1 MTEPCY
7 IETLKNL
14 LSTDNYRALVKQELH
29 EQQQKIF
36 DQFNPNQPVDPLL
49 QQRSQ
54 LIDDTLSTY
63 WDHVLGDQAQ
73 FGALLAIGGYGRQ
86 EMFPHSDVDILIL
99 LTQEPLTPNQTQLLE
114 TFTSTLWDFGLKP
127 GQSIRTLTE
136 CATLAK
142 SDQSVMTS
150 IIESRLI
157 TGNSALLEQLN
168 NQTATDLMWPSTQFF
183 DAKLKERAQRHH
195 KFYDT
200 AYNLEPNIK
209 EGPGGLRDI
218 QTFNWVFNRHYQQKH
233 SQSLI
238 DLDYLSPTEY
248 QELIADTQMLWR
260 IRYALHCLTGK
271 DENRLLFDFQRELAD
286 QFGFEAAGNNAIEQF
301 MRLYFNTV
309 VGLERLNEVLLQLL
323 QERVINIQNE
333 PPELLNNNFQI
344 SNGYIEAVDID
355 LFTRSPKALLEIF
368 LLCQQNTQIKGIRAK
383 TIRLIQNSLHLIDD
397 KFRAQQESRNLF
409 MAILK
414 QPEGTTH
421 QLRRMNRYGLL
432 AAYLPCFKN
441 IVARMQYDLFHIYTV
456 DEHTLFVIRNMRR
469 FALNKHNHEVPFC
482 NDIFLLI
489 PRPEVLYLAGLFH
502 DIAKGLGG
510 DHSVNGQE
518 IAREFCL
525 GHSISESDTALIVW
539 LVRHHLIMS
548 TTAQQK
554 DISNPEVV
562 HAFAEQVGTHERL
575 NHLYLLTVAD
585 IRATNPTLWNS
596 WKDSLLKELYIS
608 THAALEQGL
617 ENPIAQQDRIKD
629 TQNEAKNNLI
639 NKGVRLESIEKA
651 WKYLDNNYFIKYSA
665 DEIVWHTLGIISI
678 DSDNHNLPLVL
689 LRPQTLRGSA
699 EVFIFTKDTGPIFSL
714 CTDILDQLGLSIL
727 DARITTAKNEY
738 VLNSFHI
745 LEQSGEPINNLI
757 KEINLSAQISQRLQ
771 NKNYKGRDNINR
783 LSRQAKY
790 FPIKPQVNFHPDPKK
805 QHTILEIIST
815 DNPGLLAK
823 IGHIFQNNDIVLHNA
838 KISTIGG
845 RVEDWF
851 YITDPEHQCI
861 NDLKKL
867 DRLKDDLLT
876 GLTNDLTAHTSLLT
890 H

>member
-1 MTEPCY
+1 MTERCY

-14 LSTDNYRALVKQELH
+14 LRRENYPTLVKQELH
-29 EQQQKIF
+29 KQQQKIF
-36 DQFNPNQPVDPLL
+36 DQFNPNQSVDSLL

-73 FGALLAIGGYGRQ
+73 LGSLLAIGGYGRQ

-99 LTQEPLTPNQTQLLE
+99 LTEDPLSPNQTRLLE

-136 CATLAK
+136 CTTLAK
-142 SDQSVMTS
+142 SDQSIMTS

-157 TGNSALLEQLN
+157 TGNSPLLEQLN
-168 NQTATDLMWPSTQFF
+168 HQTATDRMWSSAQFF

-238 DLDYLSPTEY
+238 DLNYLSPEEY
-248 QELIADTQMLWR
+248 QELIADIQILWR

-271 DENRLLFDFQRELAD
+271 DENRLLFDFQRELAE
-286 QFGFEAAGNNAIEQF
+286 QFGFKAPGNNAIEQF
-301 MRLYFNTV
+301 MQLYFKTV

-333 PPELLNNNFQI
+333 PPELLNNDFQI
-344 SNGYIEAVDID
+344 SNGYIEAVDSD
-355 LFTRSPKALLEIF
+355 LFNRSPKALLEVF

-397 KFRAQQESRNLF
+397 EFRAQQECRNLF

-469 FALNKHNHEVPFC
+469 FALNKHNDEVPFC

-518 IAREFCL
+518 IAREFCRD
-525 GHSISESDTALIVW
+525 HTISESDTALIVW

-554 DISNPEVV
+554 DISDPEVV

-596 WKDSLLKELYIS
+596 WKDSLLKELYLS

-639 NKGVRLESIEKA
+639 NKGARFESIEKA
-651 WKYLDNNYFIKYSA
+651 WEYLDNNYFIKYSA

-714 CTDILDQLGLSIL
+714 CADILDQLGLSIL

-738 VLNSFHI
+738 VLNSFHV

-757 KEINLSAQISQRLQ
+757 KEINLSAQISHRLQ

-783 LSRQAKY
+783 LSRQGKY
-790 FPIKPQVNFHPDPKK
+790 FPIKPQVSFHPDPKK
-805 QHTILEIIST
+805 QYTILEIIST

-876 GLTNDLTAHTSLLT
+876 GLTDELAARTSLLT

>member
-14 LSTDNYRALVKQELH
+14 LRRENYPTLVKQELH
-29 EQQQKIF
+29 KQQQKTF
-36 DQFNPNQPVDPLL
+36 DQFNPNQSVDPLL

-73 FGALLAIGGYGRQ
+73 LGALLAIGGYGRQ

-99 LTQEPLTPNQTQLLE
+99 LTEDPLSPNQTRLLE

-136 CATLAK
+136 CTTLAK

-168 NQTATDLMWPSTQFF
+168 HQTATDRMWPSTQFF

-238 DLDYLSPTEY
+238 ELNYLSPAEY
-248 QELIADTQMLWR
+248 QELIADTQILWR

-286 QFGFEAAGNNAIEQF
+286 QFGFEASGNNAIEQF
-301 MRLYFNTV
+301 MQLYFKTV

-333 PPELLNNNFQI
+333 PPELLNNDFQI
-344 SNGYIEAVDID
+344 SNGYIEAVDSD
-355 LFTRSPKALLEIF
+355 LFNRSPKALLEVF

-383 TIRLIQNSLHLIDD
+383 TIRLIQNNLHLIDD
-397 KFRAQQESRNLF
+397 EFRAQQECRNLF

-414 QPEGTTH
+414 QPEGTTQ

-469 FALNKHNHEVPFC
+469 FALNKHNDEVPFC

-518 IAREFCL
+518 IAREFCRD
-525 GHSISESDTALIVW
+525 HTISESDTALIVW

-554 DISNPEVV
+554 DISDPEVV

-596 WKDSLLKELYIS
+596 WKDSLLKELYLS

-639 NKGVRLESIEKA
+639 NKGARLESIEKA
-651 WKYLDNNYFIKYSA
+651 WEYLDNNYFIKYSA

-714 CTDILDQLGLSIL
+714 CADILDQLGLSIL

-738 VLNSFHI
+738 VLNSFHV

-757 KEINLSAQISQRLQ
+757 NEINLSAQISHRLQ

-783 LSRQAKY
+783 LSRQGKY
-790 FPIKPQVNFHPDPKK
+790 FPIKPQVSFHPDPKK
-805 QHTILEIIST
+805 QYTILEIIST

-876 GLTNDLTAHTSLLT
+876 GLTDELAARTSLLT

>member
-14 LSTDNYRALVKQELH
+14 LRRENYPTLVKQELH
-29 EQQQKIF
+29 KQQQKTF
-36 DQFNPNQPVDPLL
+36 DQFNPNQSVDPLL

-73 FGALLAIGGYGRQ
+73 LGALLAIGGYGRQ

-99 LTQEPLTPNQTQLLE
+99 LTEDPLSPNQTRLLE

-136 CATLAK
+136 CTTLAK

-168 NQTATDLMWPSTQFF
+168 HQTATDRMWPSTQFF

-238 DLDYLSPTEY
+238 ELNYLSPAEY
-248 QELIADTQMLWR
+248 QELIADTQILWR

-286 QFGFEAAGNNAIEQF
+286 QFGFEASGNNAIEQF
-301 MRLYFNTV
+301 MQLYFKTV

-333 PPELLNNNFQI
+333 PPELLNNDFQI
-344 SNGYIEAVDID
+344 SNGYIEAVDSD
-355 LFTRSPKALLEIF
+355 LFNRSPKALLEVF

-383 TIRLIQNSLHLIDD
+383 TIRLIQNNLHLIDD
-397 KFRAQQESRNLF
+397 EFRAQQECRNLF

-414 QPEGTTH
+414 QPEGTTQ

-469 FALNKHNHEVPFC
+469 FALNKHNDEVPFC

-518 IAREFCL
+518 IAREFCRD
-525 GHSISESDTALIVW
+525 HTISESDTALIVW

-554 DISNPEVV
+554 DISDPEVV

-596 WKDSLLKELYIS
+596 WKDSLLKELYLS

-639 NKGVRLESIEKA
+639 NKGARLESIEKA
-651 WKYLDNNYFIKYSA
+651 WEYLDNNYFIKYSA

-714 CTDILDQLGLSIL
+714 CADILDQLGLSIL

-738 VLNSFHI
+738 VLNSFHV

-757 KEINLSAQISQRLQ
+757 KEINLSAQISHRLQ

-783 LSRQAKY
+783 LSRQGKY
-790 FPIKPQVNFHPDPKK
+790 FPIKPQVSFHPDPKK
-805 QHTILEIIST
+805 QYTILEIIST

-876 GLTNDLTAHTSLLT
+876 GLTDELAARTSLLT

>member
-14 LSTDNYRALVKQELH
+14 LRRENYPTLVKQELH
-29 EQQQKIF
+29 KQQQKTF
-36 DQFNPNQPVDPLL
+36 DQFNPNQSVDPLL

-73 FGALLAIGGYGRQ
+73 LGALLAIGGYGRQ

-99 LTQEPLTPNQTQLLE
+99 LTEDPLSPNQTRLLE

-136 CATLAK
+136 CTTLAK

-168 NQTATDLMWPSTQFF
+168 HQTATDRMWPSTQFF

-238 DLDYLSPTEY
+238 ELNYLSPAEY
-248 QELIADTQMLWR
+248 QELIADTQILWR

-286 QFGFEAAGNNAIEQF
+286 QFGFEASGNNAIEQF
-301 MRLYFNTV
+301 MQLYFKTV

-333 PPELLNNNFQI
+333 PPELLNNDFQI
-344 SNGYIEAVDID
+344 SNGYIEAVDSD
-355 LFTRSPKALLEIF
+355 LFNRSPKALLEVF

-383 TIRLIQNSLHLIDD
+383 TIRLIQNNLHLIDD
-397 KFRAQQESRNLF
+397 EFRAQQECRNLF

-414 QPEGTTH
+414 QPEGTTQ

-469 FALNKHNHEVPFC
+469 FALNKHNDEVPFC

-518 IAREFCL
+518 IAREFCRD
-525 GHSISESDTALIVW
+525 HTISESDTALIVW

-554 DISNPEVV
+554 DISDPEVV

-596 WKDSLLKELYIS
+596 WKDSLLKELYLS

-639 NKGVRLESIEKA
+639 NKGARLESIEKA
-651 WKYLDNNYFIKYSA
+651 WEYLDNNYFIKYSA

-714 CTDILDQLGLSIL
+714 CADILDQLGLSIL

-738 VLNSFHI
+738 VLNSFHV

-757 KEINLSAQISQRLQ
+757 KEINLSAQISHRLQ

-783 LSRQAKY
+783 LSRQGKY
-790 FPIKPQVNFHPDPKK
+790 FPIKPQVSFHPDPKK
-805 QHTILEIIST
+805 QYTILEIIST

-876 GLTNDLTAHTSLLT
+876 GLTDELAARISLLT